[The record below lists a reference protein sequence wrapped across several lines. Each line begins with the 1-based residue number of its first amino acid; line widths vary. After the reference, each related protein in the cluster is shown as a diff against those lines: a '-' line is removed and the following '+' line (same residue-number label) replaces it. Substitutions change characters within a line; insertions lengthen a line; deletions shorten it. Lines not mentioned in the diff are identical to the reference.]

1 MYKLLTEIK
10 VKYSLELDIGAPVL
24 PNKEVN
30 LNLFGTNK
38 GSQNSAGSTLNTK
51 NRTEVDV
58 DDSATDLENC
68 KVNVSEEMED
78 GKDGVMETAEGRN
91 LGTSRASSTAVI
103 SQTSVKIM
111 GGAGL
116 QEVQCSVNIFL
127 LELLETVL
135 L

>member
-1 MYKLLTEIK
+1 MTEIK

-78 GKDGVMETAEGRN
+78 GEDGVVETAEGRN
-91 LGTSRASSTAVI
+91 LGTS
-103 SQTSVKIM
+103 
-111 GGAGL
+111 
-116 QEVQCSVNIFL
+116 
-127 LELLETVL
+127 
-135 L
+135 